1 MKKKTLVILDIIENY
16 NLFEKGTKFI
26 TLNKGL
32 INLDSCEQI
41 YFKNFSKEKKNIY
54 KTLISKLSKVISR
67 NKTND
72 NSLIELEVNNL
83 RNDRY
88 DFIDRIINLAIIK
101 KIIISN
107 KFNKIKIISDNKNT
121 LHIFDKLNIE
131 IEKIDLSKKE
141 KKLNLFKIKLL
152 KFYLKTLFVVIFLRL
167 IKKKRIQENI
177 SETYFSIN
185 PNKFQYHKKN
195 LDKEISFNFLLTDET
210 HLNHNIF
217 EIYKIIKNQKFKNII
232 NIENFISIKYLI
244 ILILK
249 TLFLKI
255 EYNFNLDDFKIND
268 LSFKKEIK
276 YLYLI
281 SFFNRSKLDI
291 YNNAISL
298 FLRKFNIK
306 TVHMYLFE
314 YNFGF
319 YLINKIKCFSKK
331 IKIYGYQHGI
341 FSENL
346 MWLDLLRLDKNK
358 KNYLPNKIIASN
370 IYSAEDY
377 KKKIANI
384 PVEINKKNQIKNQIF
399 VNEIKV
405 KNNSK
410 NDIIFPGLHDIND
423 LYFFFKNIQKSNKKK
438 FFFKLHPKNK
448 HKFKNIKNVNMLT
461 SHKIK
466 DFSKIIISQT
476 SSLIYDFLKMK
487 KKFFVLNID
496 YKSDLLNK
504 KILKNTRLFNKKK
517 PHDKKITFKI

>member
-1 MKKKTLVILDIIENY
+1 
-16 NLFEKGTKFI
+16 
-26 TLNKGL
+26 
-32 INLDSCEQI
+32 
-41 YFKNFSKEKKNIY
+41 
-54 KTLISKLSKVISR
+54 
-67 NKTND
+67 
-72 NSLIELEVNNL
+72 
-83 RNDRY
+83 
-88 DFIDRIINLAIIK
+88 
-101 KIIISN
+101 
-107 KFNKIKIISDNKNT
+107 
-121 LHIFDKLNIE
+121 
-131 IEKIDLSKKE
+131 
-141 KKLNLFKIKLL
+141 
-152 KFYLKTLFVVIFLRL
+152 
-167 IKKKRIQENI
+167 
-177 SETYFSIN
+177 
-185 PNKFQYHKKN
+185 
-195 LDKEISFNFLLTDET
+195 
-210 HLNHNIF
+210 
-217 EIYKIIKNQKFKNII
+217 
-232 NIENFISIKYLI
+232 
-244 ILILK
+244 
-249 TLFLKI
+249 
-255 EYNFNLDDFKIND
+255 
-268 LSFKKEIK
+268 
-276 YLYLI
+276 
-281 SFFNRSKLDI
+281 
-291 YNNAISL
+291 
-298 FLRKFNIK
+298 
-306 TVHMYLFE
+306 MYLFE